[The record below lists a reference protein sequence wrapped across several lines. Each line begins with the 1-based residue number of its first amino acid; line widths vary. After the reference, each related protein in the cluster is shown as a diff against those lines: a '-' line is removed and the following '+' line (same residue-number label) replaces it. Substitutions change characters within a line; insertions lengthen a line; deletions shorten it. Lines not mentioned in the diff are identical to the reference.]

1 MSKDFIILKLGGSL
15 ITDKRKVEF
24 VRKENLEMLS
34 QQIAQALDEDESLKG
49 ENAKSLK
56 QKNTEK
62 TGNVGMFD
70 NSLFDNSF

>member
-34 QQIAQALDEDESLKG
+34 QQIAQALDEDECLKG
-49 ENAKSLK
+49 EN
-56 QKNTEK
+56 
-62 TGNVGMFD
+62 
-70 NSLFDNSF
+70 

>member
-56 QKNTEK
+56 HKNTK
-62 TGNVGMFD
+62 KH
-70 NSLFDNSF
+70 